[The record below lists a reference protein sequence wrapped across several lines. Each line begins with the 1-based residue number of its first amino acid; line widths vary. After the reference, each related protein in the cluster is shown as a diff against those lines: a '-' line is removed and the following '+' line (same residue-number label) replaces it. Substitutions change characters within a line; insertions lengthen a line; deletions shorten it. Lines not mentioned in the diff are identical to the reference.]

1 MWIYEKINPGTQEA
15 ASIEDVKS
23 QIEKHDAVFF
33 FFGDDAKDRTFRRY
47 REFSYTMGTPVFRHT
62 FAKGAAKAVGVPE
75 RTQVAVFKKFD
86 KSPIL
91 FTSK

>member
-1 MWIYEKINPGTQEA
+1 M
-15 ASIEDVKS
+15 
-23 QIEKHDAVFF
+23 FF
-33 FFGDDAKDRTFRRY
+33 FFGDDPKDRTFRRY

-62 FAKGAAKAVGVPE
+62 FAKGAAKAVGVPD
-75 RTQVAVFKKFD
+75 RTQIAAFKKFD